1 MKEIAGKLNTSISTI
16 SRALSDKPNIS
27 QATKIKVR
35 QLVKELNY
43 LPDQRALSFKQK
55 KTFTIGVVLPDL
67 WESFFSEAISGIEEM
82 ANAAGYMVLIGQ
94 SHDDEEKERG
104 ILTMMRT
111 HRVDGLLISIS
122 RNTANYEHFD
132 ALRKREIPVVYF
144 DRIPRMNNIHYIA
157 CNMESGTIQAMRFLL
172 KKGHRAIGLINGP
185 DRLAASQERKQG
197 YIKALLKHRL
207 KFDPSLVISCD
218 LTQAGTHA
226 AMQELL
232 SQKRKP
238 TAVLAFN
245 DYVAMDAIQYA
256 RSLKM
261 KINRD
266 ITFVSYANSPMNEY
280 MEFPPIASVE
290 QYPYRQGQKA
300 AGILLELLNR
310 KEPANNSSFRQIILE
325 SQLVIPATR
334 PQ

>member
-1 MKEIAGKLNTSISTI
+1 MSLKPITMKEIAGKLDISISTV
-16 SRALSDKPNIS
+16 SRALSDQRNIS
-27 QATKIKVR
+27 QETKLRVR
-35 QLVKELNY
+35 RLVKELNFQ
-43 LPDQRALSFKQK
+43 PDQRAISFKQK

-94 SHDDEEKERG
+94 SHDDEEKERN

-122 RNTANYEHFD
+122 RNTASYEHFE

-144 DRIPRMNNIHYIA
+144 DRIPKMNNIHYIA
-157 CNMESGTIQAMRFLL
+157 CNMESGTLQAMKFLL

-185 DRLAASQERKQG
+185 DRLVASEERKQG
-197 YIKALLKHRL
+197 YIKAFLKHRL
-207 KFDPSLVISCD
+207 KFDPSLVIPCD

-226 AMQELL
+226 AMQQLL

-238 TAVLAFN
+238 TAILAFN

-256 RSLKM
+256 
-261 KINRD
+261 
-266 ITFVSYANSPMNEY
+266 
-280 MEFPPIASVE
+280 
-290 QYPYRQGQKA
+290 
-300 AGILLELLNR
+300 
-310 KEPANNSSFRQIILE
+310 
-325 SQLVIPATR
+325 
-334 PQ
+334 